1 MLLKSFKDVFL
12 YQFRKRNYYRCIFLK
27 TVFPLIITF
36 NTSQRNATKI
46 FMVLCQLLLTFADLS
61 LGLTI

>member
-1 MLLKSFKDVFL
+1 MLLKSFKVVFL
-12 YQFRKRNYYRCIFLK
+12 YQFRKQNYYRFIFLK

-36 NTSQRNATKI
+36 NTSKRNATEI